1 MSLMTFKEVQKLEET
16 CLKLYKIQGIHFAGI
31 INSKGKLIAG
41 GFCSKKI
48 PYEKEKLSM
57 IFLELYL
64 DYSMRRD
71 FDSVLGKIGY
81 MTTRRE
87 QTNVT
92 TIPFNEDLILIFS
105 DPEVNAEDLV
115 MISKNFFKNFFKNE
129 VDACQNSKK

>member
-1 MSLMTFKEVQKLEET
+1 MSLMTFKETQKLEES
-16 CLKLYKIQGIHFAGI
+16 CLKIFEIQGVQFAGI

-41 GFCSKKI
+41 GFCSKEMK
-48 PYEKEKLSM
+48 YKKEELSM

-71 FDSVLGKIGY
+71 FDSILGKIGY

-92 TIPFNEDLILIFS
+92 TIPLKEDLILIFS
-105 DPEVNAEDLV
+105 DPERNIEELV
-115 MISKNFFKNFFKNE
+115 TMSKNIFY
-129 VDACQNSKK
+129 

>member
-16 CLKLYKIQGIHFAGI
+16 CLKLFKIQGIQFAGI

-41 GFCSKKI
+41 GFCSNKI
-48 PYEKEKLSM
+48 PYKKEEISM

-92 TIPFNEDLILIFS
+92 TIPLKEDLILIFS
-105 DPEVNAEDLV
+105 EPEINIEELV
-115 MISKNFFKNFFKNE
+115 TMTKNIFL
-129 VDACQNSKK
+129 

>member
-1 MSLMTFKEVQKLEET
+1 MTFKEVQKLEET
-16 CLKLYKIQGIHFAGI
+16 CLKIYELQGVQFAGI

-41 GFCSKKI
+41 GFCSKVI

-92 TIPFNEDLILIFS
+92 TIPFNEELILIFS
-105 DPEVNAEDLV
+105 DPEVNTEELV
-115 MISKNFFKNFFKNE
+115 IMT
-129 VDACQNSKK
+129 KKIF